1 MIHQNTIYTAG
12 IETEEQVS
20 QLTERISN
28 NFKYDRCSSSE
39 Y

>member
-12 IETEEQVS
+12 IETEEQS
-20 QLTERISN
+20 KSIDRTH
-28 NFKYDRCSSSE
+28 FKYDRCSSSE

>member
-12 IETEEQVS
+12 IETEEQS
-20 QLTERISN
+20 KSIDKRIS
-28 NFKYDRCSSSE
+28 KYDRCSSSE

>member
-20 QLTERISN
+20 QLTERI
-28 NFKYDRCSSSE
+28 FKYDRCSSSE

>member
-1 MIHQNTIYTAG
+1 MIHQKRIYTAG

-20 QLTERISN
+20 QLIRTH
-28 NFKYDRCSSSE
+28 FKYDRCSSGD